1 MSILKIRRNEPHTTD
16 TAEAV
21 VAGFSELLDIYVGE
35 LEEKHKTKVACS
47 LLKRYATYSYIYL
60 TKIGITLKADEDM
73 KATLSYM
80 NSVLAEIL
88 HELGIAYFHKELG
101 YSITDQVVSYFL
113 DNGEKGFYDHLDR
126 VIEDMNKVEEDEE
139 EADKI
144 IEEVVANLKEAKRK
158 KK

>member
-1 MSILKIRRNEPHTTD
+1 MSILKIRRNEAHTTP
-16 TAEAV
+16 TAEKV
-21 VAGFSELLDIYVGE
+21 RENFSVLLDIYV
-35 LEEKHKTKVACS
+35 EKKDKDSQTVVVKA
-47 LLKRYATYSYIYL
+47 LLLDYATYSYTYL

-113 DNGEKGFYDHLDR
+113 DNGEEGFYDHLDK

-144 IEEVVANLKEAKRK
+144 IEEVVADLKEAKRK
-158 KK
+158 K